1 MSGYTKSLGNLME
14 ELVKLPGVG
23 KRSAE
28 RLAFHLLRVSTEDAM
43 ALARAIRDLK
53 KNTRLCSEC
62 FNIAESDPCAIC
74 SDSRRDRTMLC
85 VIEQTRDLIA
95 IEDAGS
101 YSGLYHVLQGRIA
114 PLEGMTPD
122 SLTISQLI
130 DRVKAGG
137 VEEVILATNPDMEGD
152 VTANY
157 IAEQLG
163 RTGVRITRP
172 ARGLPAGSQVEYVGK
187 RIISDAFE
195 GRQQLPPGNR

>member
-28 RLAFHLLRVSTEDAM
+28 RLAFHLLRVSTGDAM

-53 KNTRLCSEC
+53 KNTRLCSQC
-62 FNIAESDPCAIC
+62 FNIADSDPCGIC
-74 SDSRRDRTMLC
+74 SDSRRDRTILC
-85 VIEQTRDLIA
+85 VVEQTRDVIA
-95 IEDAGS
+95 IEEAGS

-114 PLEGMTPD
+114 PLDGVTPE
-122 SLTISQLI
+122 SLTISQLL
-130 DRVKAGG
+130 DRVKVGG
-137 VEEVILATNPDMEGD
+137 VKEVILATNPDMEGD

-187 RIISDAFE
+187 KIISDAFE
-195 GRQQLPPGNR
+195 GRQQIPPGNG

>member
-53 KNTRLCSEC
+53 KNTRICSKC

-74 SDSRRDRTMLC
+74 SDSRRDRTILC
-85 VIEQTRDLIA
+85 VVEQTRDLIA
-95 IEDAGS
+95 IEEAGS

-114 PLEGMTPD
+114 PLDGMTPE
-122 SLTISQLI
+122 SLTISQLLE
-130 DRVKAGG
+130 RVKVDG
-137 VEEVILATNPDMEGD
+137 VKEVILATNPDMEGD

-163 RTGVRITRP
+163 PAGVRITRP

-187 RIISDAFE
+187 KIISDAFE
-195 GRQQLPPGNR
+195 GRQPIPPAKG

>member
-1 MSGYTKSLGNLME
+1 
-14 ELVKLPGVG
+14 
-23 KRSAE
+23 
-28 RLAFHLLRVSTEDAM
+28 
-43 ALARAIRDLK
+43 
-53 KNTRLCSEC
+53 
-62 FNIAESDPCAIC
+62 
-74 SDSRRDRTMLC
+74 MLC

-152 VTANY
+152 VTANS

>member
-28 RLAFHLLRVSTEDAM
+28 RLAFHLLRVSTGDAM

-53 KNTRLCSEC
+53 KNTRLCSKC
-62 FNIAESDPCAIC
+62 FNIADSDPCGIC

-95 IEDAGS
+95 IEEAGS

-114 PLEGMTPD
+114 PLEGMTPE
-122 SLTISQLI
+122 SLTISQLL
-130 DRVKAGG
+130 DRVKVGG
-137 VEEVILATNPDMEGD
+137 VKEVILATNPDMEGD

-187 RIISDAFE
+187 KIISDAFE
-195 GRQQLPPGNR
+195 SRQQIPPGNG